1 MEPWPVSG
9 RETALRTVLASIP
22 VVNRP
27 FLATRPVSS
36 RGRPSRILKKFYR
49 YSRNRGGLRP
59 SLIEAGQEPENRPGT
74 LMRNVARKVYMLSP
88 WIRA

>member
-1 MEPWPVSG
+1 MEPRPVSG
-9 RETALRTVLASIP
+9 WGAALRTVLAGIP

-27 FLATRPVSS
+27 FLVTRLRVP
-36 RGRPSRILKKFYR
+36 RALKMFYR

-74 LMRNVARKVYMLSP
+74 LMRNVARKTYILSP